1 MNSIAA
7 FSDTYLPTINGV
19 TYTLTTWKNW
29 WEIHGGK
36 MTIIYPNSSHVH
48 SSNECPIRSIPFPF
62 YSGYRVPLPYSFNR
76 SLLKTEIDLVHTH
89 TPFSLGMAGQKL
101 AKKENIP
108 IVSSYH
114 TPLSEYVQ
122 YISSN
127 PFLSKQLSRIISNWE
142 CKFLDRSD
150 MVLVH
155 SNSAFSTLKSMGIK
169 SPIKILKNG
178 IDTSF
183 FKPVDSAD
191 FLNRHGIDPDQTLIG
206 YTGRHGY
213 EKNIHELI
221 QIATSIDATVL
232 IAGDG
237 PARQVLE
244 TQAKKTSPN
253 ILFIGRLHREE
264 LPEFYSALDLFIFP
278 SPVETQGIV
287 AIESISC
294 GTPVVGSD
302 QGALPETILQGVTG
316 NHYQS
321 GNKSSLLSS
330 ISTSLLNKT
339 TLSDNC
345 LNHRESISIDATI
358 SQLDSI
364 YSSLLN

>member
-1 MNSIAA
+1 
-7 FSDTYLPTINGV
+7 
-19 TYTLTTWKNW
+19 
-29 WEIHGGK
+29 
-36 MTIIYPNSSHVH
+36 
-48 SSNECPIRSIPFPF
+48 
-62 YSGYRVPLPYSFNR
+62 
-76 SLLKTEIDLVHTH
+76 
-89 TPFSLGMAGQKL
+89 
-101 AKKENIP
+101 
-108 IVSSYH
+108 VSSYH

-183 FKPVDSAD
+183 FKPVDTSD
-191 FLNRHGIDPDQTLIG
+191 FLNRHGIDPGQTLIG

-253 ILFIGRLHREE
+253 ILFLGRLPREE